1 MSNPFNTFVL
11 FGTITSIRHT
21 EYAKHPSA
29 CITIVY
35 EDNQFTFYTAPGV
48 PVDKL
53 NIGSLILVKGL
64 LHPGVNDFVYLYV
77 EQIIITQS

>member
-35 EDNQFTFYTAPGV
+35 EDN
-48 PVDKL
+48 
-53 NIGSLILVKGL
+53 
-64 LHPGVNDFVYLYV
+64 
-77 EQIIITQS
+77 